1 MYKLFLVGAGLVQF
15 GHLEAHLGELLSAE
29 FVEVCRATPVMLRI
43 TAFAWEI
50 LLTGWDSSTVL
61 NACEYKGV

>member
-50 LLTGWDSSTVL
+50 LLTG
-61 NACEYKGV
+61 